1 MTLNRK
7 RQRDNKANDNM
18 NNIQHKKNMT
28 FNNINNINIKDN
40 INNNFYIFQ
49 NNQVS
54 DLKNNQIE
62 NNNLQNKE
70 KEISNLKKELN
81 NAKHIIEQQKN
92 TINNLHNQINNIYS
106 NNSRSMEIYENII
119 KKKDKEL
126 SDLKL
131 ELENIKSKNKAYSD
145 KSKIMTIDF
154 AFSEP
159 KKHFSVPCI
168 DTELFAEVEEKLY
181 KQFPEYRES
190 NNNFM
195 ANGKTILRFK
205 TIGQNNIEN
214 GLSVNMVIP

>member
-1 MTLNRK
+1 
-7 RQRDNKANDNM
+7 
-18 NNIQHKKNMT
+18 MT

-49 NNQVS
+49 NNQAS

-126 SDLKL
+126 NDLKL
-131 ELENIKSKNKAYSD
+131 ELESIKSKNKAYSD

-154 AFSEP
+154 TFSEP

-168 DTELFAEVEEKLY
+168 DSELFAEVEEKLY
-181 KQFPEYRES
+181 KQFPEFRES

-205 TIGQNNIEN
+205 TIGQNKIEK